1 MWFINLLTSFSLCND
16 SIWWKVT
23 EEENES
29 QESENPLIIQTKA
42 GTLESGP
49 SFYVHELPTASYL
62 PLVNSRFD
70 SIKISKH
77 K

>member
-23 EEENES
+23 EENES

-49 SFYVHELPTASYL
+49 SF
-62 PLVNSRFD
+62 
-70 SIKISKH
+70 
-77 K
+77 